1 MSRQFSLAHLTVLG
15 LAPPEMTHVAARCG
29 YDFVSLR
36 LIPMRTPGEPQYLPE
51 DKAMIAATKT
61 ALRETGVRMLDL
73 ELACI
78 VRDRPAASYEPAMA
92 AAAELGA
99 RHVISSAWTKERDDR
114 DFVVERY
121 AEICDLAAF
130 YGLTVDLEFPTFS
143 RLRSLAE
150 AVDILRAAARPNC
163 GVLVDSLYFHFSRL
177 KPADLAALPREWFH
191 FLHLTDTRRE
201 VPTNADG
208 MKAIAREQRLY
219 LGEGCIDFAALLASV
234 PDVPLSIELPNARRA
249 RELGWEG
256 HARLCLE
263 TARNHLA
270 NHLPAEPQ
278 RATGTN
284 G

>member
-15 LAPPEMTHVAARCG
+15 LAPPEMTYVAARCG

-36 LIPMRTPGEPQYLPE
+36 LIPMRTPGEPAYLPE
-51 DKAMIAATKT
+51 DKAMIAATKA

-78 VRDRPAASYEPAMA
+78 VRDRAAASYEPAFA

-114 DFVVERY
+114 AFIVERY
-121 AEICDLAAF
+121 AEICDLAAP

-143 RLRSLAE
+143 RLRSLDE
-150 AVDILRAAARPNC
+150 AVDVLRAAARPNC

-177 KPADLAALPREWFH
+177 KPADLAALPRDWLH

-201 VPTNADG
+201 VPANAEG
-208 MKAIAREQRLY
+208 MKAIAREERLY
-219 LGEGCIDFAALLASV
+219 LGEGCIDFAALLAAV
-234 PDVPLSIELPNARRA
+234 PDVPLSIELPNKKRA

-263 TARNHLA
+263 TARNHIA
-270 NHLPAEPQ
+270 NHLPIESQ
-278 RATGTN
+278 RSTGTH